1 MTVFNL
7 RWMLMVVCLLIFFGS
22 FAALLLASWRRHRS
36 VKQGLDNFHDELW
49 VEIAWTLAP
58 CIIVLLLV
66 WPTAR
71 LFWSVPN

>member
-1 MTVFNL
+1 MVF
-7 RWMLMVVCLLIFFGS
+7 CLLIFSAS
-22 FAALLLASWRRHRS
+22 FAALLLASWRHHRA
-36 VKQGLDNFHDELW
+36 VKLGRENFHDELW

-71 LFWSVPN
+71 LFWTPFH